1 MSPNNITHF
10 SHQPRIC
17 PTLSNVIQPLL
28 NVFYSKPV
36 TCSTIVNHTVQYFLE
51 YALWIL
57 LLLAIVKISELW
69 NKPLVR
75 EPGPEGREH
84 VNIELTNMESTEGER
99 DVGVS
104 TSLESLVG

>member
-1 MSPNNITHF
+1 M
-10 SHQPRIC
+10 
-17 PTLSNVIQPLL
+17 
-28 NVFYSKPV
+28 
-36 TCSTIVNHTVQYFLE
+36 QYFLE

-104 TSLESLVG
+104 TSLESMVS